1 MRKLHKLQF
10 INSDYFSFLFLV
22 VLNFAIFHEYWL
34 GISTP
39 PWDFLGGGMVEQ
51 YRFYKDGGF
60 FNPPNWFP
68 YAWFGIPEY
77 QLLQDGGWFI
87 PVAIVAEIFGWHPA
101 NAARLQSGL
110 VLIGS
115 IGFLLLSRIFI
126 QKKWINIFCASLY
139 MFIPAYYS
147 NAQHYGVVRSA
158 ALLPWFLY
166 FVHPKTLLKGQ
177 LQIFFG
183 ALIIFQTMVGSYPGN
198 LISSIYTVI
207 FFILVFCIKSNSQ
220 YFFRLTIMS
229 LSGLLM
235 GLVRYLPILGARDS
249 FPSNVGNQAGITFY
263 NAIYLIFP
271 FVGNNL
277 PWEDLTLRS
286 LYIGTTVLAL
296 IFFYDYK
303 IKNINKWLFISI
315 FSVLMMAL
323 GPINYFLRNVL
334 PLADVSRFAI
344 TDWRNTFNI
353 GIIMIAGLILNQ
365 VVSRQFLISKIRII
379 LFFVSVFYLGF
390 QAIKYGQSISIVLMF
405 IVFLLLSYIAIWK
418 YRSKK
423 QFSYLIMSVSLLS
436 GVVFVFL
443 NNFSWSTTVKE
454 QNFNIY
460 NNSFTNVQQTMVYP
474 MKFRPER
481 VTFLP
486 LPLTPENY
494 KNDQRYNRFWLTG
507 GFGAFGYHNIKD
519 ISAYSALFPRLE
531 KESDPVVSFLMS
543 KSKQLAVKDTD
554 GLEQKLF
561 DCVNSIGCPSD
572 VDVKINQVS
581 FDKEREVFRINS
593 SVDFILVQNE
603 MFSPVW
609 SGTICAS
616 ENCLDVP
623 AYAALDSL
631 RSWSLP
637 KGDYIFETNATTPLN
652 NIRWVLFIIGFT
664 FALMTTIFPKLN
676 FKRRASI

>member
-126 QKKWINIFCASLY
+126 QKEWISIFCASLY

-158 ALLPWFLY
+158 ALLPWILY

-286 LYIGTTVLAL
+286 LYIGTTALAL
-296 IFFYDYK
+296 IFLYDYK

-390 QAIKYGQSISIVLMF
+390 QAIKYGQSISIVLIF

-418 YRSKK
+418 SRSKK

-543 KSKQLAVKDTD
+543 KSKQLAIKDTD

-572 VDVKINQVS
+572 VDVKISQVS

-616 ENCLDVP
+616 ESCLDVP
-623 AYAALDSL
+623 AYAVLDSL

-637 KGDYIFETNATTPLN
+637 KGDYVFETNATTPLN
-652 NIRWVLFIIGFT
+652 NIRWLLFIIGFT
-664 FALMTTIFPKLN
+664 VALMTTKFPKLN
-676 FKRRASI
+676 FKRRSSI